1 MGLAWLNITDY
12 SPRSLVVCK
21 RSHIG
26 WLSLWI
32 LFKHLQYIP
41 TYKITSSLKLAD
53 FVLILTAFLG
63 ITGHLPKTVM
73 GFILGIGKFADR
85 LLSGK

>member
-1 MGLAWLNITDY
+1 
-12 SPRSLVVCK
+12 